1 MCACP
6 EHLGLRC
13 TSSESQQQA
22 TAAPGRE
29 CAPLHRI
36 VLLLRCLEVSNVEQ
50 PRTYRVK
57 NRRLAGKQCLAQQTS
72 GARLITY
79 PTHPQQQSYSRY
91 CDTIGAW
98 ASAVSTASVPGID
111 GAEHIHKTS
120 KSVGPRWSRRIER
133 VQQDP
138 AGETKRD
145 DVRLEA
151 SSLPLSSPP
160 SLSTLGRSMGA

>member
-1 MCACP
+1 M
-6 EHLGLRC
+6 LNSR
-13 TSSESQQQA
+13 
-22 TAAPGRE
+22 
-29 CAPLHRI
+29 
-36 VLLLRCLEVSNVEQ
+36 V
-50 PRTYRVK
+50 RTPAYPTGVK

-151 SSLPLSSPP
+151 SSLPLFRSARLPRTP
-160 SLSTLGRSMGA
+160 DNQLRGLTQKRTTLA